1 VYDCHYNI
9 IVKLSTNKSRQF
21 SQILSITLT
30 FIFIVF
36 IVIIE
41 RIRFCNGSCI
51 QFTIVIRRHAEH
63 RRDGCEFAMA
73 LNNNE
78 YVNYAYT
85 TIMPWALFIEVHH
98 LNAIVLLL
106 YFILKS
112 QFTCANAM

>member
-1 VYDCHYNI
+1 M
-9 IVKLSTNKSRQF
+9 
-21 SQILSITLT
+21 SITFT
-30 FIFIVF
+30 FIFIVY

-41 RIRFCNGSCI
+41 RIRVRNGSFI

-63 RRDGCEFAMA
+63 RRDSCEFAMA

-85 TIMPWALFIEVHH
+85 TIMPWTLFIEVHH
-98 LNAIVLLL
+98 LNAIVLFL

-112 QFTCANAM
+112 QFTCSNTM

>member
-1 VYDCHYNI
+1 M
-9 IVKLSTNKSRQF
+9 
-21 SQILSITLT
+21 SITFT
-30 FIFIVF
+30 FIFIVYNIA
-36 IVIIE
+36 IVE
-41 RIRFCNGSCI
+41 RIRVRNRSFI

-63 RRDGCEFAMA
+63 RRDGYEFAMA

-85 TIMPWALFIEVHH
+85 TIMPWTLFIEVHH

-112 QFTCANAM
+112 QLTCANAM